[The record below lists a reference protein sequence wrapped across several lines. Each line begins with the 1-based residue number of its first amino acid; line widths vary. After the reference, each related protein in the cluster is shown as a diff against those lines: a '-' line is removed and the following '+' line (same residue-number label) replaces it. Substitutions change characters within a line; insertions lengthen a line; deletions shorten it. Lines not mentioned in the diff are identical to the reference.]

1 MINKKTHY
9 SLLITHYSLL
19 ITHYSLLITQK
30 KMAKDKERR
39 TAHILYVEQGKS
51 AKDIA
56 ELIGV
61 SEKTISGEKG
71 WVNKYGW
78 KEERTARVT
87 SKEKRI
93 ENIKKIID
101 NMACARLELD
111 LKLTQTADKK
121 EQDDIRMQIA
131 RIDAGVANWNKTLE
145 QMDKDNKVSLSSY
158 IHVMERV
165 FKSLQIFNQDLYLKT
180 LDFQE
185 MHINQISIELG

>member
-1 MINKKTHY
+1 
-9 SLLITHYSLL
+9 
-19 ITHYSLLITQK
+19 
-30 KMAKDKERR
+30 MAKDKERR

-71 WVNKYGW
+71 WVNKFGW

-101 NMACARLELD
+101 NIATNRLELEI
-111 LKLTQTADKK
+111 KLTETAEK
-121 EQDDIRMQIA
+121 EEQEKIRMHIAQI
-131 RIDAGVANWNKTLE
+131 DSGVANWNKTLM
-145 QMDKDNKVSLSSY
+145 QMDKDSKVTLSVY
-158 IHVMERV
+158 IHVMERI